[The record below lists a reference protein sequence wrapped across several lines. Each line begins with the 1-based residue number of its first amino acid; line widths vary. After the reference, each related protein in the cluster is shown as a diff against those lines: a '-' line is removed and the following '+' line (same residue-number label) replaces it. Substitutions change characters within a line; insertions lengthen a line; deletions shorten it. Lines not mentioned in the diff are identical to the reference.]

1 MPWQWH
7 PSGGQ
12 RMPRSR
18 LAMLRPRLYLLAAA
32 VLWSTAGA
40 AVKLSTLSAYQ
51 IASGRSLI
59 AALVLWLAFPAGRKR
74 PSLRALG
81 VAVAYAAT
89 VVLFIIANKLTT
101 AANAIF
107 LQDTAPLYVLL
118 LSPVLLREKPS
129 RSELMAAPIFL
140 LGLSLFF
147 LDQLQPGQ
155 LLGNGIAL
163 ASGVAFAL
171 TILGLRAASSEGQGV
186 LVWGNLLAGLSVLVP
201 ALGGPSPTVLDGG
214 LLVFLGVFQLGLAYT
229 LFNWGIRDTPA
240 VEASLLILLEPV
252 LNPVWTFILAG
263 ERPGP
268 WALVGGG
275 IILLATAWRTVLGS
289 RSAGTPSRPTSAQQ

>member
-1 MPWQWH
+1 
-7 PSGGQ
+7 
-12 RMPRSR
+12 
-18 LAMLRPRLYLLAAA
+18 MLRPRLYLLLAAL
-32 VLWSTAGA
+32 LWSTAGA

-74 PSLRALG
+74 PSLKALG

-107 LQDTAPLYVLL
+107 LQDTAPLYVLV
-118 LSPVLLREKPS
+118 LSPLLLHEKPS
-129 RSELMAAPIFL
+129 RGELTAAPIFL
-140 LGLSLFF
+140 VGLSLFF

-155 LLGNGIAL
+155 MLGNAIAL
-163 ASGVAFAL
+163 GSGVAFAL
-171 TILGLRAASSEGQGV
+171 TILGLRAVTEGQVV
-186 LVWGNLLAGLSVLVP
+186 LVWGNVLAGLSVLVP
-201 ALGGPSPTVLDGG
+201 ALSGPTPTWVDGG
-214 LLVFLGVFQLGLAYT
+214 ILLFLGVFQLGMAYT
-229 LFNWGIRDTPA
+229 LFNLGIRHTPA

-252 LNPVWTFILAG
+252 LNPVWTFLFAG

-268 WALVGGG
+268 WAILGGV
-275 IILLATAWRTVLGS
+275 IILLATAWRTVLGA
-289 RSAGTPSRPTSAQQ
+289 RSAGATPMKTVAQAGDAPVRDPG

>member
-1 MPWQWH
+1 
-7 PSGGQ
+7 
-12 RMPRSR
+12 
-18 LAMLRPRLYLLAAA
+18 MLRFRLYILAAA

-51 IASGRSLI
+51 IASGRSLV

-74 PSLRALG
+74 PSPRALG

-118 LSPVLLREKPS
+118 LSPFLLREKPS
-129 RSELMAAPIFL
+129 RGELMAAPIFL
-140 LGLSLFF
+140 VGLSLFF
-147 LDQLQPGQ
+147 LDKLQPGQ
-155 LLGNGIAL
+155 VLGNVIAL
-163 ASGVAFAL
+163 ASGVAFAF
-171 TILGLRAASSEGQGV
+171 TILGLRAASSEGQVV
-186 LVWGNLLAGLSVLVP
+186 LVWGNLLAGVSVLVP
-201 ALGGPSPTVLDGG
+201 ALGGPTPTPLDVG
-214 LLVFLGVFQLGLAYT
+214 LLIFLGVFQLGLAYT
-229 LFNWGIRDTPA
+229 LFNLGIKQTLA

-275 IILLATAWRTVLGS
+275 IILLATAWRTVLGA
-289 RSAGTPSRPTSAQQ
+289 RSAGPRAAG

>member
-1 MPWQWH
+1 
-7 PSGGQ
+7 
-12 RMPRSR
+12 
-18 LAMLRPRLYLLAAA
+18 MLRPRLYILIAA

-51 IASGRSLI
+51 IASGRSLV

-74 PSLRALG
+74 PSLKALG

-118 LSPVLLREKPS
+118 LSPLLLREKPS
-129 RSELMAAPIFL
+129 RGELMAAPIFL
-140 LGLSLFF
+140 VGLSLFF

-155 LLGNGIAL
+155 LMGNAIAL
-163 ASGVAFAL
+163 ASGVAFSL
-171 TILGLRAASSEGQGV
+171 TIMGLRAVTEGQVV

-201 ALGGPSPTVLDGG
+201 ALGGPAPTPLDGG
-214 LLVFLGVFQLGLAYT
+214 ILLFLGVFQLGLAYT
-229 LFNWGIRDTPA
+229 LFNLGIRQTPA

-252 LNPVWTFILAG
+252 LNPVWTFIFAG

-268 WALVGGG
+268 WALLGGG
-275 IILLATAWRTVLGS
+275 IILLATAWRTVLGA
-289 RSAGTPSRPTSAQQ
+289 RGAGATPPKSIAQASESP

>member
-1 MPWQWH
+1 
-7 PSGGQ
+7 
-12 RMPRSR
+12 
-18 LAMLRPRLYLLAAA
+18 MLRPRLFLLGAA

-40 AVKLSTLSAYQ
+40 AVKLSTLSAFQ

-59 AALVLWLAFPAGRKR
+59 AALVLLLAFPAGRRR
-74 PSLRALG
+74 PSPRALG

-101 AANAIF
+101 SANAIF

-118 LSPVLLREKPS
+118 LSPLLLRERPT
-129 RSELMAAPIFL
+129 RGELTAVPVFL

-147 LDQLQPGQ
+147 LDQLSPGQ
-155 LLGNGIAL
+155 LTGNLIAL

-171 TILGLRAASSEGQGV
+171 TILGMRAVSAEGSVV
-186 LVWGNLLAGLSVLVP
+186 LVWGNLFAGLSVLVP
-201 ALGGPSPTVLDGG
+201 ALGGPTPTALDVG

-229 LFNWGIRDTPA
+229 LFHWGIRETPA

-252 LNPVWTFILAG
+252 LNPVWTFVFAG

-268 WALVGGG
+268 WAVVGGG
-275 IILLATAWRTVLGS
+275 IILLATAWRTVLGA
-289 RSAGTPSRPTSAQQ
+289 RTARAAAAAATKVQAQSEARG

>member
-1 MPWQWH
+1 ML
-7 PSGGQ
+7 
-12 RMPRSR
+12 RSR
-18 LAMLRPRLYLLAAA
+18 LYILAAA

-59 AALVLWLAFPAGRKR
+59 AALVLWLAFPAGRKL
-74 PSLRALG
+74 PSRKALG

-101 AANAIF
+101 SANAIF

-118 LSPVLLREKPS
+118 LSPLLLRERPS
-129 RSELMAAPIFL
+129 RSELTAAPIFL
-140 LGLSLFF
+140 IGLSLFF
-147 LDQLQPGQ
+147 LDKLEPGQ
-155 LLGNGIAL
+155 LLGNMIAL

-171 TILGLRAASSEGQGV
+171 TILGLRAVSAEGSVV
-186 LVWGNLLAGLSVLVP
+186 LVWGNLIAGLSVLVP
-201 ALGGPSPTVLDGG
+201 ALGGPSPTPVDIGA
-214 LLVFLGVFQLGLAYT
+214 LVFLGVFQLGLAYT
-229 LFNWGIRDTPA
+229 LFNLGIRDTPA

-252 LNPVWTFILAG
+252 LNPVWTFVLTG

-268 WALVGGG
+268 WALTGGA
-275 IILLATAWRTVLGS
+275 IILLATAWRTVVGA
-289 RSAGTPSRPTSAQQ
+289 RRAPAT

>member
-1 MPWQWH
+1 M
-7 PSGGQ
+7 
-12 RMPRSR
+12 
-18 LAMLRPRLYLLAAA
+18 
-32 VLWSTAGA
+32 LWSTAGA

-59 AALVLWLAFPAGRKR
+59 AALVLRLAFPAGRSGPPCAPSRSPWPTR
-74 PSLRALG
+74 PRWC
-81 VAVAYAAT
+81 T
-89 VVLFIIANKLTT
+89 FIIANKLTT

-118 LSPVLLREKPS
+118 LSPLLLREKPS
-129 RSELMAAPIFL
+129 RGELTAAPMFL

-155 LLGNGIAL
+155 LLGNVHCAGLGRGLRAH
-163 ASGVAFAL
+163 
-171 TILGLRAASSEGQGV
+171 ILGLRAVGSEGQGV
-186 LVWGNLLAGLSVLVP
+186 LIWGNLIAGGACCCP
-201 ALGGPSPTVLDGG
+201 RCGGPAPTVLDVG
-214 LLVFLGVFQLGLAYT
+214 LLVFLGVFQLGLAYA
-229 LFNWGIRDTPA
+229 LFQRGIRDTPA

-275 IILLATAWRTVLGS
+275 IILLATAWRTVLGA
-289 RSAGTPSRPTSAQQ
+289 RSAGTPSRPPRRAVGPAAERLLLLARSA